1 MENQN
6 RTGVTD
12 VKKAIG
18 EASSRKISVFLLVV
32 GGLLVFW
39 AAESILSTAGVW
51 STTDKEYA
59 GAFVLGLLGALVLY
73 SALKK

>member
-1 MENQN
+1 MESQN
-6 RTGVTD
+6 RKGVTD

-18 EASSRKISVFLLVV
+18 EASPRSISVFLLVV

-39 AAESILSTAGVW
+39 AAESILSTSGIW
-51 STTDKEYA
+51 STTDMEYA

-73 SALKK
+73 YAVKK

>member
-18 EASSRKISVFLLVV
+18 ETSSKKVSVFLLVV

-39 AAESILSTAGVW
+39 AVESILSTAGIW
-51 STTDKEYA
+51 STTDMEYA
-59 GAFVLGLLGALVLY
+59 GAVVLGLLGALALY
-73 SALKK
+73 FAVKK